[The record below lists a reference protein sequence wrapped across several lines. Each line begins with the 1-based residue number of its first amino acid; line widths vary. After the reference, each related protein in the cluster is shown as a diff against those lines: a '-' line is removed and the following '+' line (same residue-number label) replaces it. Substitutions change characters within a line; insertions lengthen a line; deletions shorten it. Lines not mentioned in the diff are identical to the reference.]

1 MAFFNSVN
9 VLNRSL
15 LCRNRLINRRDFAP
29 KGYGGI
35 AETKSERG
43 RCNPEKFFLTK
54 SAQPFCDI
62 I

>member
-9 VLNRSL
+9 ALNWSL

-35 AETKSERG
+35 AGAKSEKG
-43 RCNPEKFFLTK
+43 VCNPKKFFLMK
-54 SAQPFCDI
+54 SAQPFCDKI
-62 I
+62 